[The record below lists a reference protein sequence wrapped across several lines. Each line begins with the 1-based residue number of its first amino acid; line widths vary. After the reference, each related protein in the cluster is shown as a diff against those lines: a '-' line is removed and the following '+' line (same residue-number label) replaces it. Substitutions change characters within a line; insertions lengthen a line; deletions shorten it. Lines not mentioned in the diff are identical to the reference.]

1 LRLSLSTGRFVRS
14 GRTSIFRQLR
24 TPGLL
29 RPASTHACLL
39 AGAPRGAGGR
49 AARALPARR
58 FHLGTGVQGSA
69 FLFSKSS
76 VVVARRN
83 RPFFGRLSNQPAT
96 AARQASR
103 QASEFAEGA
112 SPSRT
117 RAGRQNAPPGQAG
130 MHARRRL
137 QVRLGRQAD
146 RRLYWYNVH
155 FPHVGSPWR
164 SRRAGKCI
172 FLVKFSKSSFVV
184 ARRNLSRR
192 PRNVLA
198 SNHGVQVTPAV
209 YPRMGRTGLSWRP
222 AAARKAKL
230 AGHLRPGLGSVCSKF
245 GVDPRL
251 GRYAMARARTGLPRR
266 LPKESNSYSRRLPAR
281 VPSSFHTSR

>member
-1 LRLSLSTGRFVRS
+1 MHFPHVGSTS
-14 GRTSIFRQLR
+14 GPACREVLFYFQS
-24 TPGLL
+24 
-29 RPASTHACLL
+29 PASWLLGETARSSDGCL
-39 AGAPRGAGGR
+39 
-49 AARALPARR
+49 
-58 FHLGTGVQGSA
+58 TS
-69 FLFSKSS
+69 
-76 VVVARRN
+76 
-83 RPFFGRLSNQPAT
+83 QPHT

-103 QASEFAEGA
+103 QASELAEGA

-137 QVRLGRQAD
+137 QVRLGRQAG

-164 SRRAGKCI
+164 SRRAGKCF

-230 AGHLRPGLGSVCSKF
+230 AVHLRPGLGSVCSKF
-245 GVDPRL
+245 GVDPSL
-251 GRYAMARARTGLPRR
+251 GRDAMARARTGLPRR
-266 LPKESNSYSRRLPAR
+266 LL
-281 VPSSFHTSR
+281 